1 MELAD
6 KMFVNYQAV
15 SNWERGNTMPD
26 ISKLLELAQI
36 LGVRVDELL
45 GSEKEADIVNKIVE
59 KSDDIKM
66 EEVAEAAGFMK
77 PSQIDE
83 AVDNASK
90 KLFDIDTL
98 VMLAPHLS
106 SDRLAELIEK

>member
-1 MELAD
+1 
-6 KMFVNYQAV
+6 
-15 SNWERGNTMPD
+15 
-26 ISKLLELAQI
+26 
-36 LGVRVDELL
+36 
-45 GSEKEADIVNKIVE
+45 
-59 KSDDIKM
+59 M

>member
-1 MELAD
+1 MCIYIQL
-6 KMFVNYQAV
+6 N
-15 SNWERGNTMPD
+15 P
-26 ISKLLELAQI
+26 II
-36 LGVRVDELL
+36 LGIFSKFLQHPYI
-45 GSEKEADIVNKIVE
+45 KFVE